1 MDIGTTL
8 KAFAVSRNPTAEGT
22 CNLFGELVWRWI
34 EDEKLSPDGLQDI
47 ILENRPVLLEILS
60 KQNMTVIGQ
69 ARNVVAQVVPQLDK
83 NVHYALVIH
92 RVSDHSKSHALA
104 LMLHHQWLTAQMD
117 SAIAWLLQGNG
128 SAEPAP
134 Q

>member
-8 KAFAVSRNPTAEGT
+8 RAFAVSRNPTAEGT
-22 CNLFGELVWRWI
+22 CNLFGELVWQWV

-60 KQNMTVIGQ
+60 KQPATVIGQ

-83 NVHYALVIH
+83 EIHYPLVVF
-92 RVSDHSKSHALA
+92 RVGDKSKQHGFA
-104 LMLHHQWLTAQMD
+104 LMMHVDWLTAQMD